1 MSAKKIWKK
10 PSIIVI
16 DIGKCRYCQAEMVN
30 TESFVAFYG
39 GDKAHYECMLDG
51 YIKSHDKILE
61 IGRSEINTH
70 GIYVKFD
77 CSQVILPKPKP
88 GIES

>member
-16 DIGKCRYCQAEMVN
+16 DIGKCKFCQAEMVN

-39 GDKAHYECMLDG
+39 GDKAHYECMRKDDYKQIINKQKEKHDN
-51 YIKSHDKILE
+51 YIFKK
-61 IGRSEINTH
+61 
-70 GIYVKFD
+70 
-77 CSQVILPKPKP
+77 
-88 GIES
+88 

>member
-16 DIGKCRYCQAEMVN
+16 DIGKCKFCQAEMVN

-39 GDKAHYECMLDG
+39 GDKAHYECMRKDD
-51 YIKSHDKILE
+51 YKQI
-61 IGRSEINTH
+61 INKQKEKH
-70 GIYVKFD
+70 GK
-77 CSQVILPKPKP
+77 
-88 GIES
+88 

>member
-1 MSAKKIWKK
+1 
-10 PSIIVI
+10 
-16 DIGKCRYCQAEMVN
+16 
-30 TESFVAFYG
+30 
-39 GDKAHYECMLDG
+39 MLDG

-77 CSQVILPKPKP
+77 CSEVILPKPKP

>member
-1 MSAKKIWKK
+1 MKILLT
-10 PSIIVI
+10 VI
-16 DIGKCRYCQAEMVN
+16 MCSSMAN
-30 TESFVAFYG
+30 TCLDPYTFPNGYVDE
-39 GDKAHYECMLDG
+39 YECMLDG

-77 CSQVILPKPKP
+77 CSEVIIPKPKP